1 MQSFVACFLLFFV
14 VILVIP
20 ATVGVCSSLPQLT
33 IDRIE
38 GNNGIIKIHYTTS
51 DPMGRLLSTANWKYS
66 TNGGA
71 TWIIIN
77 QSAIQNNEPKLSGQ
91 HFILWNTNEGLNN
104 LSGLYYPSVLLRM
117 EAFDIDVGSAGKW
130 QKIEDMSFAR
140 AFLTAAIVNDD
151 IVVIGGQ
158 DKGKLA
164 PTESYDLVA
173 EEWIGQMSMP
183 VDARIDLG
191 AAFSSQRIYL
201 VGGYDGRRLST
212 VELYTIRDN
221 AWKIVNPMPTP
232 RQGLSA
238 AIADGKLYAI
248 GGRSESI
255 LDVNEVYDPTTD
267 SWEMAAP
274 MINFRQSFATVTL
287 NNRIY
292 AIGGHGN
299 EFLSDVEAYDPRM
312 DKWQPVASMPTTRFG
327 LTATVVNGQIYAIG
341 GSSSGKAIAT
351 VEIYDPKTDT
361 WRTSAPMPTPR
372 RDLAAVSVGEKIYAI
387 GGANEGGALAT
398 VEEFTI
404 PRTSDVAISN
414 TFGVANH
421 MIASIISPPSDT
433 KHNGIVS
440 IRGTAIGLN
449 FQSWTLDYQR
459 KDDLDKGF
467 IPISFS
473 NQLVDSGSLGEWDV
487 HDFSDGE
494 YLVRLRITDSQAVT
508 IVDQITVE
516 VDNTPPIFTCSILGA
531 GLEDEYIRDN
541 TAIIVSGTSEPKTS
555 IVAAALVLGDGANQA
570 DVTDFIQVDQDGRIF
585 GKILGFE
592 LADIFTVRLTVT
604 IADLAGNQVISGSN
618 YLIIDNKPPVVEITS
633 PAVGANFSSRKVLLN
648 GRVSDEFSGV
658 RRIEVDGGFGWVLI
672 ADTSHPNFR
681 SSATKWSYEY
691 APPID
696 DVLLSFRVRV
706 TDKAGN
712 IQISDPKLV
721 NYMSKL
727 PSVNI
732 SEPTDGDNLIG
743 SILVTG
749 TVDAA
754 NLLEWRLE
762 YAPGS
767 DAEEGWI
774 KIASGKGEPIVAG
787 QLALWDMM
795 LLPDGPYT
803 LRLTAENPF
812 STVSV
817 KRRNLFKTPREP
829 EVSFQPNTPANI
841 EFPDLTLLRKQLDRR
856 EGITFRSS
864 AFSDPNIEDVHTN
877 SQWQIRS
884 AEGNYDSAVYDSGAD
899 SMSLTDL
906 NLLTALDVDRIYYWR
921 VRHQDSNGKWSEY
934 STESFFTTRAV
945 GRFTVSLRKGLNFM
959 SMPVRPIVPMD
970 AISLAQKLKATLVIR
985 FDADLQDFVSYVP
998 GVSRDVNFPVTGG
1011 EGYIINVLESKSVPF
1026 EGTIWEDVNAAPP
1039 FAIDSF
1045 RSSTWAFV
1053 IGLEK
1058 TVDLPEDSLIEVINC
1073 RTNKSKIRVNNQH
1086 GLTQLFS
1093 FVDMDY
1099 QAVVDLGDPIQVRV
1113 TDTNGYSLFEPINL
1127 TMIASDLLHA
1137 VHVVSF
1143 NPPKL
1148 PDQTRLFQNYPNPF
1162 NPETWIPFELT
1173 EDSNVDITIYDVSG
1187 NPVRYLDLGFLFGGK
1202 YLSQTRAAY
1211 WNGQNQ
1217 FGEAVGSG
1225 IYFYCL
1231 STDRFSAAKKMI
1243 VVK

>member
-1 MQSFVACFLLFFV
+1 MQRFVACFLLFCTILL
-14 VILVIP
+14 VIL
-20 ATVGVCSSLPQLT
+20 ATDGECSSLPQLT
-33 IDRIE
+33 IDQIE

-104 LSGLYYPSVLLRM
+104 LSGLYQPSILLRM
-117 EAFDIDVGSAGKW
+117 EAFDIDVGPAGQW
-130 QKIEDMSFAR
+130 RKIEDMSFAR
-140 AFLTAAIVNDD
+140 AFLTAAVINDD

-164 PTESYDLVA
+164 PTESYNLIT
-173 EEWIGQMSMP
+173 EEWIGQVSMP

-191 AAFSSQRIYL
+191 AAFSSQRLYL

-212 VELYTIRDN
+212 VELYIIRDDI
-221 AWKIVNPMPTP
+221 WKIVKPMPTP

-238 AIADGKLYAI
+238 AIVDGKLYAL

-255 LDVNEVYDPTTD
+255 LDVNEVYDPATD
-267 SWEMAAP
+267 SWKTVAP
-274 MINFRQSFATVTL
+274 MINFRQSFATATL

-312 DKWQPVASMPTTRFG
+312 DKWQPVASMPTTRYG
-327 LTATVVNGQIYAIG
+327 LTATIVNGQIYAIG

-361 WRTSAPMPTPR
+361 WRTSAPMTTPR
-372 RDLAAVSVGEKIYAI
+372 RNLASVSIGEKIYAI

-414 TFGVANH
+414 TFAVANH
-421 MIASIISPPSDT
+421 MIAEIISPSSDT
-433 KHNGIVS
+433 KHSGTVS
-440 IRGTAIGLN
+440 IRGTAIGEN
-449 FQSWTLDYQR
+449 FQSWTLDYQG

-467 IPISFS
+467 VPISFS
-473 NQLVDSGSLGEWDV
+473 NHFVDSGSLGEWDV
-487 HDFSDGE
+487 HDFPDGE
-494 YLVRLRITDSQAVT
+494 YLVRLRITDNRAVT
-508 IVDQITVE
+508 IADQITVA
-516 VDNTPPIFTCSILGA
+516 VDNTPPIFTCRILGA
-531 GLEDEYIRDN
+531 GLEEEYIRNN
-541 TAIIVSGTSEPKTS
+541 TAIIVSGTSEPKIS
-555 IVAAALVLGDGANQA
+555 VVEAALVLGDGSNQA
-570 DVTDFIQVDQDGRIF
+570 DVTDFIQVDQGGRIS

-592 LADIFTVRLTVT
+592 LTDIFTIRLSIIV
-604 IADLAGNQVISGSN
+604 ADVAGNQVVSGSN
-618 YLIIDNKPPVVEITS
+618 HLIVDNEPPVVEITS
-633 PAVGANFSSRKVLLN
+633 PAVGANFSGGKVLLSGN
-648 GRVSDEFSGV
+648 VSDEFSGV
-658 RRIEVDGGFGWVLI
+658 RRIEVDGGFGWVLV
-672 ADTSHPNFR
+672 ADTSYPNFR

-691 APPID
+691 APPIG
-696 DVLLSFRVRV
+696 DVLLSFRARA

-712 IQISDPKLV
+712 IQISNPKLV
-721 NYMSKL
+721 NYMLNL

-732 SEPTDGDNLIG
+732 SEPTDGANLIG
-743 SILVTG
+743 SISITG
-749 TVDAA
+749 TVDAVD
-754 NLLEWRLE
+754 LGWKLE

-767 DAEEGWI
+767 NAEDGWI
-774 KIASGKGEPIVAG
+774 KIASGKENRVVTGL
-787 QLALWDMM
+787 LALWDMM

-803 LRLTAENPF
+803 LRLTAENAF

-817 KRRNLFKTPREP
+817 KRQNLFKTPRKP

-841 EFPDLTLLRKQLDRR
+841 EFPDLTLLRKQLDQR
-856 EGITFRSS
+856 EGITFKSS
-864 AFSDPNIEDVHTN
+864 AFSDPNIEDVHTR

-884 AEGNYDSAVYDSGAD
+884 AEGNYDSPVYDSGAD
-899 SMSLTDL
+899 SASLTDL
-906 NLLTALDVDRIYYWR
+906 NLLTSLDVDRIYYWR
-921 VRHQDSNGKWSEY
+921 VRHQDSSGKWSEY
-934 STESFFTTRAV
+934 SAESFFTTKAV
-945 GRFTVSLRKGLNFM
+945 GRFTVSLKKGLNFM

-970 AISLAQKLKATLVIR
+970 AVSLAQKLKATLIIR
-985 FDADLQDFVSYVP
+985 FDAELQDFVSYVP
-998 GVSRDVNFPVTGG
+998 GISRDVNFSITGG
-1011 EGYIINVLESKSVPF
+1011 EGYIVNILESKSVPF
-1026 EGTIWEDVNAAPP
+1026 EGTIWEDVNAAPSP
-1039 FAIDSF
+1039 AIDSF
-1045 RSSTWAFV
+1045 PPSTWAFV

-1058 TVDLPEDSLIEVINC
+1058 AVNLPDNSLIEVINR
-1073 RTNKSKIRVNNQH
+1073 RTNKSRTRVNNQH
-1086 GLTQLFS
+1086 GSTQLFS

-1099 QAVVDLGDPIQVRV
+1099 RSVVDLGDPIRIRV
-1113 TDTNGYSLFEPINL
+1113 TDTSGYSLFEPINL
-1127 TMIASDLLHA
+1127 IVTTADLLRA

-1143 NPPKL
+1143 NPSEL

-1173 EDSNVDITIYDVSG
+1173 EDSNVKITIYDVSG
-1187 NPVRYLDLGFLFGGK
+1187 SPVQNLDLGFLFGGK
-1202 YLSQTRAAY
+1202 YRSQTRAAY

-1217 FGEAVGSG
+1217 LGELVGSG
-1225 IYFYCL
+1225 IYFYRL
-1231 STDRFSAAKKMI
+1231 STDRFSSAKKMI

>member
-1 MQSFVACFLLFFV
+1 MQRFVACVLFFCV
-14 VILVIP
+14 VLLVIL
-20 ATVGVCSSLPQLT
+20 AAVGVCSSLPQLT

-38 GNNGIIKIHYTTS
+38 GNNGIIKIYYTTS
-51 DPMGRLLSTANWKYS
+51 DSMGRLLSTANWKYS
-66 TNGGA
+66 PNGGA
-71 TWIIIN
+71 TWIIID

-91 HFILWNTNEGLNN
+91 HFILWNTNGGLNN
-104 LSGLYYPSVLLRM
+104 LSKLYYPSVLLRM
-117 EAFDIDVGSAGKW
+117 EAFDIDVGPAGKW
-130 QKIEDMSFAR
+130 RKIEDMSFAR
-140 AFLTAAIVNDD
+140 AFLTAAVVNND

-212 VELYTIRDN
+212 VELYTIKDN
-221 AWKIVNPMPTP
+221 SWKIANPMPTP

-238 AIADGKLYAI
+238 AIADGQLYAI
-248 GGRSESI
+248 GGRAESI
-255 LDVNEVYDPTTD
+255 LDVNEVYDPATN
-267 SWEMAAP
+267 SWDTAAP

-327 LTATVVNGQIYAIG
+327 LTATVVNGKIYAIG

-361 WRTSAPMPTPR
+361 WRTSSPMPTPR
-372 RDLAAVSVGEKIYAI
+372 RDLAAVSIGEKIYAL

-414 TFGVANH
+414 VFDVANH
-421 MIASIISPPSDT
+421 MIAEITSPPSDT
-433 KHNGIVS
+433 KHSETVS
-440 IRGTAIGLN
+440 IRGTAIGKN
-449 FQSWTLDYQR
+449 FQSWTLDYRR
-459 KDDLDKGF
+459 KDDLSKGF

-473 NQLVDSGSLGEWDV
+473 NQFVDSGSLGEWNV
-487 HDFSDGE
+487 HDFQDGE
-494 YLVRLRITDSQAVT
+494 YIVRLRITDSRAVT
-508 IVDQITVE
+508 IADHITVE
-516 VDNTPPIFTCSILGA
+516 VDNTPPIFTCRILGA
-531 GLEDEYIRDN
+531 GLEDEYIRNN
-541 TAIIVSGTSEPKTS
+541 TAIIVSGTSEANTS
-555 IVAAALVLGDGANQA
+555 IFEAALVLGDGGNQA

-592 LADIFTVRLTVT
+592 LSEIFTIRLSVTV
-604 IADLAGNQVISGSN
+604 ADVAGNQTLSGSN
-618 YLIIDNKPPVVEITS
+618 YLIIDNKPPVIEITS
-633 PAVGANFSSRKVLLN
+633 PAVGSNFSGGKVLLN
-648 GRVSDEFSGV
+648 GNVSDEFSGV
-658 RRIEVDGGFGWVLI
+658 RRIEMDGGFGWVLI
-672 ADTSHPNFR
+672 ADTSYPDFR

-712 IQISDPKLV
+712 IRISDPKLV
-721 NYMSKL
+721 NYMSNL

-732 SEPTDGDNLIG
+732 SEPTDGANLIG
-743 SILVTG
+743 NISVAG
-749 TVDAA
+749 TVDAVD
-754 NLLEWRLE
+754 LGWKLE
-762 YAPGS
+762 YAAGS
-767 DAEEGWI
+767 DAQEGWI
-774 KIASGKGEPIVAG
+774 KIASGKRNSVVDG
-787 QLALWDMM
+787 QLALWNMM

-803 LRLTAENPF
+803 LRLTAANVF

-817 KRRNLFKTPREP
+817 KRRNLFKKPREP

-841 EFPDLTLLRKQLDRR
+841 EFPDLTLLRKQLDQRK
-856 EGITFRSS
+856 GITFKSS
-864 AFSDPNIEDVHTN
+864 AFSDPNIEDVHTH

-884 AEGNYDSAVYDSGAD
+884 VEGDYNSPVYDSGAD
-899 SMSLTDL
+899 STSLTDL
-906 NLLTALDVDRIYYWR
+906 NLLTALDIDRIYYWR
-921 VRHQDSNGKWSEY
+921 VRHQDSSGKWSEY
-934 STESFFTTRAV
+934 SVESFFTTKAV
-945 GRFTVSLRKGLNFM
+945 GRFTILLKKGLNFI

-970 AISLAQKLKATLVIR
+970 ATSLAQKLKATLVIR
-985 FDADLQDFVSYVP
+985 FDAELQDFVSYVP
-998 GVSRDVNFPVTGG
+998 GISRDVNFSVTGG
-1011 EGYIINVLESKSVPF
+1011 EGYIVNVLEAKSVSF

-1039 FAIDSF
+1039 FPIDSF
-1045 RSSTWAFV
+1045 QSSTWAFV

-1058 TVDLPEDSLIEVINC
+1058 TVDLPDDSLIEVVNY
-1073 RTNKSKIRVNNQH
+1073 RTNKSRTRVNNQH
-1086 GLTQLFS
+1086 GVAQLFS

-1099 QAVVDLGDPIQVRV
+1099 RAVVDLGDPIQVRV
-1113 TDTNGYSLFEPINL
+1113 TDTNGDSLFEPINL
-1127 TMIASDLLHA
+1127 TVTNADLLHA

-1143 NPPKL
+1143 SPPEL
-1148 PDQTRLFQNYPNPF
+1148 PDQTQLFQNYPNPF

-1173 EDSNVDITIYDVSG
+1173 KDSNVELTIYDVSG
-1187 NPVRYLDLGFLFGGK
+1187 DPVRNLDLGFLFGGK

-1225 IYFYCL
+1225 IYFYRL
-1231 STDRFSAAKKMI
+1231 STDRFSSAKKMI

>member
-1 MQSFVACFLLFFV
+1 MQKCVACFLLFCAV
-14 VILVIP
+14 LLLIP
-20 ATVGVCSSLPQLT
+20 GVVGVCSSLPRLT

-38 GNNGIIKIHYTTS
+38 GNNGIIKILYTTS

-104 LSGLYYPSVLLRM
+104 LSGKYYPIVLFRM
-117 EAFDIDVGSAGKW
+117 EAFDIDVGAAGEWRKL
-130 QKIEDMSFAR
+130 EDMSFPR
-140 AFLTAAIVNDD
+140 AFLTAAVVNDD

-164 PTESYDLVA
+164 PTESYNLVTQ
-173 EEWIGQMSMP
+173 EWTDQMSMP

-212 VELYTIRDN
+212 LELYTVANDTWR
-221 AWKIVNPMPTP
+221 IVNPMPTA

-238 AIADGKLYAI
+238 AIADGKLYAL

-255 LDVNEVYDPTTD
+255 LDTNEAYDPTTD
-267 SWEMAAP
+267 LWETAAP
-274 MINFRQSFATVTL
+274 MINFRQSFATATL

-299 EFLSDVEAYDPRM
+299 EFLSAVEAYDPRM
-312 DKWQPVASMPTTRFG
+312 DKWQHVASMPTTRFG

-351 VEIYDPKTDT
+351 VEIYDPKTNT
-361 WRTSAPMPTPR
+361 WSTSAPMLTPR
-372 RDLAAVSVGEKIYAI
+372 RDLAAISIGEKIYAI

-404 PRTSDVAISN
+404 PRTSDVAISS

-421 MIASIISPPSDT
+421 MIAAITSPSSYT
-433 KHNGIVS
+433 KHAGTVFV
-440 IRGTAIGLN
+440 RGTTNGRS
-449 FQSWTLDYQR
+449 FQSWTLDYR
-459 KDDLDKGF
+459 KKGDLDKGF

-487 HDFSDGE
+487 HDFPDGE
-494 YLVRLRITDSQAVT
+494 YIVRLRITDNRAVT
-508 IVDQITVE
+508 VVDQITVE

-531 GLEDEYIRDN
+531 GLEDEYIRTN
-541 TAIIVSGTSEPKTS
+541 TAIVVSGTSESQTS
-555 IVAAALVLGDGANQA
+555 IVDAALVLGDSGNQA
-570 DVTDFIQVDQDGRIF
+570 DVTDFIQVEQDGRIF
-585 GKILGFE
+585 GRILGFE
-592 LADIFTVRLTVT
+592 LADIFTIRLTVT
-604 IADLAGNQVISGSN
+604 IADVAGNRVTSGSN

-633 PAVGANFSSRKVLLN
+633 PAVGANFSSGKVLLH
-648 GRVSDEFSGV
+648 GKVSDEFSGV
-658 RRIEVDGGFGWVLI
+658 RRIEVDGGFGWVLV
-672 ADTSHPNFR
+672 ADTSYPSFR
-681 SSATKWSYEY
+681 PSATRWSYEY

-721 NYMSKL
+721 NYMSNL

-732 SEPTDGDNLIG
+732 SEPVDRGHLGG
-743 SILVTG
+743 SVSVTG
-749 TVDAA
+749 TVAAA
-754 NLLEWRLE
+754 NLLRWKLE

-774 KIASGKGEPIVAG
+774 RIASGQKGIFAD

-829 EVSFQPNTPANI
+829 EVLFQPNTPANI
-841 EFPDLTLLRKQLDRR
+841 EFPDLTLLRKQLDQRQ
-856 EGITFRSS
+856 GIIFRSS
-864 AFSDPNIEDVHTN
+864 AFSDPNVEDGHTH
-877 SQWQIRS
+877 SQWQVRS
-884 AEGNYDSAVYDSGAD
+884 AAGNYDSAVYDSGAD
-899 SMSLTDL
+899 SMNLTSLSL
-906 NLLTALDVDRIYYWR
+906 FTALDVDRIYYWR
-921 VRHQDSNGKWSEY
+921 VRYQDSSGKWSEY
-934 STESFFTTRAV
+934 SAESFFTTKAV
-945 GRFTVSLRKGLNFM
+945 GRFTVGLKKGLNFM
-959 SMPVRPIVPMD
+959 SIPVRPIVPMD

-985 FDADLQDFVSYVP
+985 FDAELQDFVSYVP
-998 GVSRDVNFPVTGG
+998 GISRDVNFPVIGG
-1011 EGYIINVLESKSVPF
+1011 EGYIVNVLESKSVSF
-1026 EGTIWEDVNAAPP
+1026 EGTIWEDVSAAPP
-1039 FAIDSF
+1039 FAIDSLQ
-1045 RSSTWAFV
+1045 SSTWAFV

-1058 TVDLPEDSLIEVINC
+1058 AITLPNNSLIEVVNR
-1073 RTNKSKIRVNNQH
+1073 RTNESRIRVSNQH
-1086 GLTQLFS
+1086 DSVQLLS
-1093 FVDMDY
+1093 FIDMDY
-1099 QAVVDLGDPIQVRV
+1099 RAVVDLGDPIQVRV

-1127 TMIASDLLHA
+1127 TVTRSDLLRA
-1137 VHVVSF
+1137 VHVVNF

-1148 PDQTRLFQNYPNPF
+1148 PDQTQLFQNYPNPF
-1162 NPETWIPFELT
+1162 NPETWIPFDLT
-1173 EDSNVDITIYDVSG
+1173 EDTSVEIAIYDVSG
-1187 NPVRYLDLGFLFGGK
+1187 TLVRRLDLGFLFGGT
-1202 YLSQTRAAY
+1202 YLSKTRAAY

-1225 IYFYCL
+1225 IYFYRL
-1231 STDRFSAAKKMI
+1231 DAGRFSSVKKMI